1 VRSLGYSNLFVLS
14 KADLWDTL
22 KYYPEYQAI
31 LKQKVRQLMKLR
43 ENYQNDNLNDE
54 IDVESII
61 NTSHRPSTPRLI
73 HTVMQM
79 VPPESRISQILS
91 RSSSITR
98 SSISMTPSTKTLFQS
113 QSPINTALPNIVT
126 NNQNDQIE
134 QQYHTMS
141 TESDLY
147 VDNGII
153 NDIVYDL

>member
-22 KYYPEYQAI
+22 KYYPEYEAV
-31 LKQKVRQLMKLR
+31 LKQKVRRLMKIR
-43 ENYQNDNLNDE
+43 ENEQNDRLSDE
-54 IDVESII
+54 IDVQSII

-79 VPPESRISQILS
+79 VPPESRISQMLS

-98 SSISMTPSTKTLFQS
+98 SLVSITPSAKTSFQS
-113 QSPINTALPNIVT
+113 QSSIDQFPNIVT
-126 NNQNDQIE
+126 NDQNNETE
-134 QQYHTMS
+134 QQNRVV
-141 TESDLY
+141 TESNHY
-147 VDNGII
+147 ISNRII